1 MNRIV
6 KSALNDFSLFV
17 SPLGKNRA
25 IYGVEGVISLKLG
38 YMPPD
43 QLLYYLS
50 HLYGEIPSGKPTEG
64 FSSWR

>member
-25 IYGVEGVISLKLG
+25 IYGFEGVISLKLG
-38 YMPPD
+38 YMPPRPIIV
-43 QLLYYLS
+43 LFV
-50 HLYGEIPSGKPTEG
+50 T
-64 FSSWR
+64 FVWRKSLWQADGGT